1 MSHWGTRVSLE
12 LVGQGAAGFS
22 FDTLAIDGKPNLYG
36 EDMKQGLWA
45 YPVYFSTREAPSIF
59 SSVALSTSASR
70 LGMKYLL
77 PLVASLRTPGFNRFL
92 LNLVPVKTVGVVQKF
107 IWELDGT
114 SKKLFAMKKQA
125 LLQGNGDLHGQE
137 AQGKDL
143 MTSLSEWQPY

>member
-1 MSHWGTRVSLE
+1 
-12 LVGQGAAGFS
+12 
-22 FDTLAIDGKPNLYG
+22 
-36 EDMKQGLWA
+36 
-45 YPVYFSTREAPSIF
+45 
-59 SSVALSTSASR
+59 
-70 LGMKYLL
+70 MKYLL

-143 MTSLSEWQPY
+143 MTSLSE